1 MATSRTSYGKL
12 QRDRAKKERQQL
24 KRDKRFDRG
33 QDEESEGEDAVEEE
47 PKPVVSAAATEDIL
61 TRVAE
66 LHRRFDDE
74 EIDYD
79 DFEEQKLELMA
90 QLSVD

>member
-24 KRDKRFDRG
+24 KRERRFDRSTPDP
-33 QDEESEGEDAVEEE
+33 DEEEVEEV
-47 PKPVVSAAATEDIL
+47 PVSTASTEDIL
-61 TRVAE
+61 ERVAE

-74 EIDYD
+74 EIDFD
-79 DFEEQKLELMA
+79 DFEEQKAALMA
-90 QLSVD
+90 QLTVD

>member
-24 KRDKRFDRG
+24 KREKRFDRTEPG
-33 QDEESEGEDAVEEE
+33 EDEELEEE
-47 PKPVVSAAATEDIL
+47 VEPAPVSTASTEDIL
-61 TRVAE
+61 ERVAE

-74 EIDYD
+74 EIDFD
-79 DFEEQKLELMA
+79 DFEEQKAALMA
-90 QLSVD
+90 QLMVD

>member
-24 KRDKRFDRG
+24 KRERRFDRSTPDP
-33 QDEESEGEDAVEEE
+33 DEEIEEE
-47 PKPVVSAAATEDIL
+47 VVPASTASTEDIL
-61 TRVAE
+61 ERVAE

-74 EIDYD
+74 EIEFD
-79 DFEEQKLELMA
+79 DFEEQKAALMA
-90 QLSVD
+90 QLPVD

>member
-24 KRDKRFDRG
+24 KRERRFDRG
-33 QDEESEGEDAVEEE
+33 TDEEGEEEGEEVIEEA
-47 PKPVVSAAATEDIL
+47 PVSAVSTEDVL
-61 TRVAE
+61 ERVAE

-74 EIDYD
+74 EIDFD
-79 DFEEQKLELMA
+79 DFEEQKAALMA
-90 QLSVD
+90 QLTFE

>member
-24 KRDKRFDRG
+24 KRERRFDRSTPDP
-33 QDEESEGEDAVEEE
+33 DEEEVEE
-47 PKPVVSAAATEDIL
+47 VQVSTASTEDIL
-61 TRVAE
+61 ERVAE

-74 EIDYD
+74 EIDFD
-79 DFEEQKLELMA
+79 DFEEQKAALMA
-90 QLSVD
+90 QLTVD

>member
-24 KRDKRFDRG
+24 KREKRFDRT
-33 QDEESEGEDAVEEE
+33 EPGEDDELEEE
-47 PKPVVSAAATEDIL
+47 EIEQAPAAAVPTEDIL
-61 TRVAE
+61 ERVAE

-74 EIDYD
+74 EIEFD
-79 DFEEQKLELMA
+79 DFEEQKAALMA
-90 QLSVD
+90 QLMVD

>member
-24 KRDKRFDRG
+24 KREKRFDREG
-33 QDEESEGEDAVEEE
+33 PEEGEELEDEVEPAPVAAV
-47 PKPVVSAAATEDIL
+47 PTEDIL
-61 TRVAE
+61 ERVAE

-74 EIDYD
+74 EIEFD
-79 DFEEQKLELMA
+79 DFEEQKAALMA
-90 QLSVD
+90 QLMVD